1 MANTTIQLKYST
13 VTNKPAS
20 LNIAEPAYS
29 YTSNTL
35 FIGTPDS
42 LGTIN
47 IGGLFYTSQIDNA
60 TNLATPNTIVKRDAS
75 GNASFNNITANT
87 ITASIAGNADTA
99 TRLQTARFFNLTGDV
114 DAVAVSFDG
123 TANADFTLELTNTGV
138 SSGTYGG
145 STNIPVIIV
154 DADGRITSASNTSI
168 STDLNIVADTGSN
181 TISLATDSLT
191 FVGAD
196 GITTSIGPTDNVSFA
211 VDNTVIRTTGTQTIT
226 GDLTVTGN
234 IVLNGNTFTQ
244 NVTSVSV
251 ADPLLLLG
259 VGNYFSDILDI
270 GFVSHYNDGA
280 NAHTGLIRDSG
291 TKEYHFFEGYTSELS
306 ANGNINLN
314 DPSYRE
320 ANVTAA
326 YFKGNLIANTAVSNG
341 FYGKTSDNQLF
352 LYPSETYN
360 TLGDQYIIVDPTAP
374 NHIHLRAGGA
384 IDSSNAELFLGGENT
399 SVQVSDS
406 AKEVYISANA
416 KSTLFNDDGTIT
428 PYGALVGGNYSGNQ
442 IDVSSVGF
450 GTQIKGLYEG
460 VDIRVSANGT
470 GSNVSSFNTDGTVTL
485 FGKVTANGVNL
496 NDFSQSAFDKANS
509 AVFSTSTLTA
519 GAIILGAGSNNVT
532 TLANSTYTQTGTL
545 TSANTVTAINI
556 DDYGR
561 TTALTTAAIAIS
573 ADQVSSGILPVVRG
587 GSGASSFTLNG
598 VLLGNSNSAFQ
609 TASSSTEG
617 HLLTI
622 NASGVP
628 TFSMLS
634 GGTF

>member
-20 LNIAEPAYS
+20 LNVAEPAYS

-87 ITASIAGNADTA
+87 ITASLAGNANSA

-244 NVTSVSV
+244 NVTSVSI

-280 NAHTGLIRDSG
+280 NAHTGLIRDAG
-291 TKEYHFFEGYTSELS
+291 TKEYHFFKDYTGEVGG
-306 ANGNINLN
+306 NNNINLS
-314 DPSYRE
+314 DASYRS
-320 ANVTAA
+320 ANVHAA
-326 YFKGNLIANTAVSNG
+326 YFKGNLIANTAVSDG
-341 FYGKTSDNQLF
+341 FYGKTSTNQMF
-352 LYPSETYN
+352 LYPSQTYN
-360 TLGDQYIIVDPTAP
+360 SLTDQYIIVDPTAV
-374 NHIHLRAGGA
+374 NHIHLRAGGT

-399 SVQVSDS
+399 SVQVSDTT
-406 AKEVYISANA
+406 KEVYI
-416 KSTLFNDDGTIT
+416 
-428 PYGALVGGNYSGNQ
+428 
-442 IDVSSVGF
+442 
-450 GTQIKGLYEG
+450 
-460 VDIRVSANGT
+460 RANGISAAT
-470 GSNVSSFNTDGTVTL
+470 FANNGTLIVS
-485 FGKVTANGVNL
+485 GKVTANGVNL
-496 NDFSQSAFDKANS
+496 NDFSQSAFDKANA
-509 AVFSTSTLTA
+509 AVFSTSTLTS

-545 TSANTVTAINI
+545 TAANTVTSFTVDA
-556 DDYGR
+556 YGR
-561 TTALTTAAIAIS
+561 TTDLTTAAIAIS
-573 ADQVSSGILPVVRG
+573 ADQVTSGILPVVRG
-587 GSGASSFTLNG
+587 GSGASSFTLNS

>member
-1 MANTTIQLKYST
+1 MANTTIQLKHST

-60 TNLATPNTIVKRDAS
+60 TDAATGGTLVRRDAT
-75 GNASFNNITANT
+75 GNASFNVLTANT
-87 ITASIAGNADTA
+87 INATIEGNSNTA

-145 STNIPVIIV
+145 STNIPVITV
-154 DADGRITSASNTSI
+154 DEDGRITSASNTSI

-196 GITTSIGPTDNVSFA
+196 GITTSIGPTDNGSFA
-211 VDNTVIRTTGTQTIT
+211 VDNTVIRTSGNQNIT
-226 GDLTVTGN
+226 GDFTVTGN
-234 IVLNGNTFTQ
+234 LNVIGGNAVSF
-244 NVTSVSV
+244 NVSSLIIEDSLIQL
-251 ADPLLLLG
+251 AA
-259 VGNYFSDILDI
+259 NNEFSDALDI
-270 GFVSHYNDGA
+270 GFYGHYSDDSGVTKR
-280 NAHTGLIRDSG
+280 HTGLFRD
-291 TKEYHFFEGYTSELS
+291 TTSADKRFILF
-306 ANGNINLN
+306 
-314 DPSYRE
+314 
-320 ANVTAA
+320 T
-326 YFKGNLIANTAVSNG
+326 NLIDANLDTSVATTVNVADPTFAVANLQTNIIGGKVYNLTQAIAVADGGTGRNVFTTGSIVIGNGTSGLLELANTSSAG
-341 FYGKTSDNQLF
+341 TYGNAAFVPVVTVDN
-352 LYPSETYN
+352 
-360 TLGDQYIIVDPTAP
+360 
-374 NHIHLRAGGA
+374 
-384 IDSSNAELFLGGENT
+384 
-399 SVQVSDS
+399 
-406 AKEVYISANA
+406 
-416 KSTLFNDDGTIT
+416 
-428 PYGALVGGNYSGNQ
+428 YGR
-442 IDVSSVGF
+442 VSSVSVEEIKISMNDLDGILPVINGGLGANTF
-450 GTQIKGLYEG
+450 TSGEQIVY
-460 VDIRVSANGT
+460 NGT
-470 GSNVSSFNTDGTVTL
+470 NFVSLANVS
-485 FGKVTANGVNL
+485 
-496 NDFSQSAFDKANS
+496 
-509 AVFSTSTLTA
+509 
-519 GAIILGAGSNNVT
+519 T
-532 TLANSTYTQTGTL
+532 TITGTL
-545 TSANTVTAINI
+545 STSNTITSVTT
-556 DDYGR
+556 DGYGR
-561 TTALTTAAIAIS
+561 LTALTSSPITIDAN
-573 ADQVSSGILPVVRG
+573 QVTSGILPVVRG

>member
-1 MANTTIQLKYST
+1 MANTLIQLKHST

-60 TNLATPNTIVKRDAS
+60 TNAATGGTLVRRDAT
-75 GNASFNNITANT
+75 GNASFNVLTANT
-87 ITASIAGNADTA
+87 INATIEGNSNTA
-99 TRLQTARFFNLTGDV
+99 TQLQTARFFNFTGDV

-154 DADGRITSASNTSI
+154 DEDGRITSASNTSI

-211 VDNTVIRTTGTQTIT
+211 VDNTVIRTSGTQSINGDLTIT
-226 GDLTVTGN
+226 GN
-234 IVLNGNTFTQ
+234 IILNGDTFTQ
-244 NVTSVSV
+244 NVSTITV
-251 ADPLLLLG
+251 ADPLIVLG
-259 VGNYFSDILDI
+259 VGNYYSDNFDI
-270 GFVSHYNDGA
+270 GFAAHYNDGA

-291 TKEYHFFEGYTSELS
+291 TKEYHFFQGYTGELD
-306 ANGNINLN
+306 ANNNIDLN
-314 DPSYRE
+314 DASYQE

-326 YFKGNLIANTAVSNG
+326 YFKGNLIANTAVSDG
-341 FYGKTSDNQLF
+341 FYGKTSTNQMF
-352 LYPSETYN
+352 LYPSTTYN
-360 TLGDQYIIVDPTAP
+360 TLGDQYIIVDPTTV
-374 NHIHLRAGGA
+374 NHIHLRAGGT

-399 SVQVSDS
+399 NVKVSDTT
-406 AKEVYISANA
+406 KEVYISANGINA
-416 KSTLFNDDGTIT
+416 ATFAN
-428 PYGALVGGNYSGNQ
+428 
-442 IDVSSVGF
+442 
-450 GTQIKGLYEG
+450 
-460 VDIRVSANGT
+460 NGT
-470 GSNVSSFNTDGTVTL
+470 LIV

-519 GAIILGAGSNNVT
+519 GAIILGDGSNNVT

-545 TSANTVTAINI
+545 TAANTVTSFTVDA
-556 DDYGR
+556 YGR
-561 TTALTTAAIAIS
+561 TTALTTAAIDIS
-573 ADQVSSGILPVVRG
+573 ADQVTSGILPVVRG

>member
-13 VTNKPAS
+13 VTNKPVS

-87 ITASIAGNADTA
+87 ITASLAGNANSA

-181 TISLATDSLT
+181 TIFLATDSLT

-244 NVTSVSV
+244 NVTSVSI

-291 TKEYHFFEGYTSELS
+291 TKEYHFFKDYTGEVGG
-306 ANGNINLN
+306 NNNINLS
-314 DPSYRE
+314 DASYRS
-320 ANVTAA
+320 ANVHAA
-326 YFKGNLIANTAVSNG
+326 YFKGNLIANTAVSDG
-341 FYGKTSDNQLF
+341 FYGKTSTNQMF
-352 LYPSETYN
+352 LYPSQTYN
-360 TLGDQYIIVDPTAP
+360 SLTDQYIIVDPTAV
-374 NHIHLRAGGA
+374 NHIHLRAGGT

-399 SVQVSDS
+399 NLQVSDTT
-406 AKEVYISANA
+406 KEVYI
-416 KSTLFNDDGTIT
+416 
-428 PYGALVGGNYSGNQ
+428 
-442 IDVSSVGF
+442 
-450 GTQIKGLYEG
+450 
-460 VDIRVSANGT
+460 RANGISAAT
-470 GSNVSSFNTDGTVTL
+470 FANNGTLIVS
-485 FGKVTANGVNL
+485 GKVTANGVNL

-509 AVFSTSTLTA
+509 AVFSTSTLTS

-545 TSANTVTAINI
+545 TAANTVTSFTVDA
-556 DDYGR
+556 YGR
-561 TTALTTAAIAIS
+561 TTDLTTAAIAIS
-573 ADQVSSGILPVVRG
+573 ADQVTSGILPVVRG
-587 GSGASSFTLNG
+587 GSGASSFTLNS